1 MSIPI
6 INLLPQFQPIGTG
19 NPDVAPGSPEL
30 SIGPLQF
37 APGTTDTP
45 VSGPNARTISNVVSG
60 GQSADGENADTND
73 PTGTSAWQ
81 YAFGQFIDH
90 DLDLE
95 NTPANGAPINITIPA
110 NDPTLTPGSQ
120 ILLTRAQVD
129 PTTGT
134 SVNTVAG
141 DLDLSQIYGSDP
153 TTAASLR
160 NPDGTLKT
168 SAGDNLPIVNGAF
181 VSGDVRVD
189 ENPELTAISKLFVNE
204 HNYWVGVLKD
214 QHPDWTGD
222 QLYNMAKAI
231 TTAEYQNIIYTEYL
245 PTVLGAA
252 ATPQFTGYNP
262 AINPQVTEQF
272 SDGAFR
278 FGHSEVS
285 NGQQGID
292 NNGNVL
298 FTQTLADSFFNT
310 PAIDEANG
318 ASSASALDG
327 LNSIIRDLSNDN
339 SQAVDVYAVDG
350 LRNLLADSPD
360 EMDLIA
366 IDIQRER
373 DVGVGTLNETRIAL
387 GLAPYTSFAQLTSD
401 PTVAA
406 NLASV
411 YGNINNLD
419 LFIGGLA
426 ENHAPG
432 ADVGQTFQAIIAD
445 QFSRLENGNQFFWM
459 NEGFS
464 PAVQQ
469 MISQTTLADI
479 IERNTGTPAEQP
491 NVFIEAQRVASNDL
505 ASTDPTMPVLVI
517 GVNTPGATIAGN
529 AQDNNT
535 IVAGDTISHQI
546 LTGGG
551 GNNDVFQFD
560 YSHQHDTITD
570 WNATDTLQFQGN
582 FADNATVD
590 VTDFNRGTKIKFD
603 GSTITLPGIAASSLT
618 ANNFLFPPTGSP
630 GILVNGNPLTMAATN
645 ITGGCSGNVTSGCGF
660 NVTNGCDGTT

>member
-6 INLLPQFQPIGTG
+6 INMLPQFQPIGTG
-19 NPDVAPGSPEL
+19 NADVAPGSPEL

-45 VSGPNARTISNVVSG
+45 VAGPNARTISNVVSG
-60 GQSADGENADTND
+60 GQSADGENANTDD

-95 NTPANGAPINITIPA
+95 NPTGAAINIPIPA
-110 NDPTLTPGSQ
+110 GDPTLTGQ
-120 ILLTRAQVD
+120 ILLQRSQVD
-129 PTTGT
+129 PATGT
-134 SVNTVAG
+134 IVNTVAG
-141 DLDLSQIYGSDP
+141 DLDLSQIYGSDT

-160 NPDGTLKT
+160 NADGTLKT
-168 SAGDNLPIVNGAF
+168 TAGGNLPIVDGAF
-181 VSGDVRVD
+181 VSGDTRVD
-189 ENPELTAISKLFVNE
+189 ENPELTAISTLFVNE
-204 HNYWVGVLKD
+204 HNYWVGVLKA
-214 QHPDWTGD
+214 QHPTWTGD
-222 QLYNMAKAI
+222 QLYDMAKAI
-231 TTAEYQNIIYTEYL
+231 TTAEYQNVIYTEYL
-245 PTVLGAA
+245 PTVLGSA
-252 ATPQFTGYNP
+252 ATPTFTGYNP
-262 AINPQVTEQF
+262 TINPQVTEQF

-285 NGQQGID
+285 GNQEGID

-318 ASSASALDG
+318 ASSATALDG
-327 LNSIIRDLSNDN
+327 LDSIIRDLSNDN
-339 SQAVDVYAVDG
+339 SQAVDVYAVNG
-350 LRNLLADSPD
+350 LRNLLAASPD

-387 GLAPYTSFAQLTSD
+387 GLTPYTSFAQLTSD

-411 YGNINNLD
+411 YGNINNVD

-445 QFSRLENGNQFFWM
+445 QFSRLENGNQYFWM

-517 GVNTPGATIAGN
+517 GVDTPGATIAGN
-529 AQDNNT
+529 TQDNNT

-570 WNATDTLQFQGN
+570 WNATDTLQFQGD

-590 VTDFNRGTKIKFD
+590 VTDFKFGTKISFD
-603 GSTITLPGIAASSLT
+603 GSTITLPGVAASSLT

-630 GILVNGNPLTMAATN
+630 GILVNGSPLTMAAT
-645 ITGGCSGNVTSGCGF
+645 NVTSGCGF

>member
-1 MSIPI
+1 
-6 INLLPQFQPIGTG
+6 
-19 NPDVAPGSPEL
+19 
-30 SIGPLQF
+30 
-37 APGTTDTP
+37 
-45 VSGPNARTISNVVSG
+45 VS
-60 GQSADGENADTND
+60 
-73 PTGTSAWQ
+73 
-81 YAFGQFIDH
+81 
-90 DLDLE
+90 
-95 NTPANGAPINITIPA
+95 
-110 NDPTLTPGSQ
+110 
-120 ILLTRAQVD
+120 
-129 PTTGT
+129 
-134 SVNTVAG
+134 
-141 DLDLSQIYGSDP
+141 
-153 TTAASLR
+153 
-160 NPDGTLKT
+160 
-168 SAGDNLPIVNGAF
+168 DNQ
-181 VSGDVRVD
+181 
-189 ENPELTAISKLFVNE
+189 E
-204 HNYWVGVLKD
+204 
-214 QHPDWTGD
+214 
-222 QLYNMAKAI
+222 
-231 TTAEYQNIIYTEYL
+231 
-245 PTVLGAA
+245 
-252 ATPQFTGYNP
+252 
-262 AINPQVTEQF
+262 
-272 SDGAFR
+272 
-278 FGHSEVS
+278 
-285 NGQQGID
+285 GID

-318 ASSASALDG
+318 ASSATALNG
-327 LNSIIRDLSNDN
+327 LDSIIRDLSNDN
-339 SQAVDVYAVDG
+339 SQTVDVYAVNG
-350 LRNLLADSPD
+350 LRNLLAASPD

-387 GLAPYTSFAQLTSD
+387 GLTPYTSFAQLTSD

-411 YGNINNLD
+411 YGNINNVD

-445 QFSRLENGNQFFWM
+445 QFSRLENGNLYFWM

-529 AQDNNT
+529 TQDNNT

-570 WNATDTLQFQGN
+570 WNATDTLQFQGD

-590 VTDFNRGTKIKFD
+590 VTDFKFGTKISFD
-603 GSTITLPGIAASSLT
+603 GSTITLPGVAASSLT

-630 GILVNGNPLTMAATN
+630 GILVNGSPLTMAAT
-645 ITGGCSGNVTSGCGF
+645 NVTSGCGF